1 MTSPSSRWIGT
12 IIAIVVVAGLAIYVV
27 AAHGARAVP
36 AQTAPA
42 ATAAPAGVLTAAPP
56 AIAPASGAQRVSQQP
71 PGLSAGDLLDLA
83 IKIGIVGVLLAG
95 SLWALKRFAGGSARP
110 AGRSG
115 VVRVLDTIPLAQQRA
130 LYIVDLGERAV
141 LIGATPQQL
150 TFLAEIADATALA
163 QLRATSA
170 KSAGVGTGAALS
182 RFFGGTQGP
191 DARSAAIDGFTSDLP
206 ELWSQRDD
214 DDQAARLRATA
225 ARLRAGRE
233 S

>member
-1 MTSPSSRWIGT
+1 MTSLPSRWVGT

-56 AIAPASGAQRVSQQP
+56 ATASAGGAQRGSQQP
-71 PGLSAGDLLDLA
+71 PGFSTGDLLDLA
-83 IKIGIVGVLLAG
+83 IKIGIVGALLAG
-95 SLWALKRFAGGSARP
+95 SLWALKRFAGGNARP

-130 LYIVDLGERAV
+130 LYVVDLGERAV
-141 LIGATPQQL
+141 LIGATPHQL
-150 TFLAEIADATALA
+150 AFLAEIVDATALA
-163 QLRATSA
+163 QLRATGA
-170 KSAGVGTGAALS
+170 KSTGAGTSAALS
-182 RFFGGTQGP
+182 RFFGGAQGP
-191 DARSAAIDGFTSDLP
+191 DARSAAIDGFTGDLP
-206 ELWSQRDD
+206 EMWPQRDD
-214 DDQAARLRATA
+214 GDQAARLRATA
-225 ARLRAGRE
+225 ARLRAGGE